1 MINKFIYI
9 LYNMLYINIALLGIS
24 ALTAIVKPSYIQDMA
39 QYANQEVLITDWGI
53 YAFTLV
59 LLMIFK
65 NNIDNS
71 ILFCYT
77 ASIIWNLRMYKKKE
91 INENPNTIFFK
102 FAIYGNLL
110 GISEI
115 LYIKFKKKV
124 KKR

>member
-1 MINKFIYI
+1 
-9 LYNMLYINIALLGIS
+9 MLYINIALLGIS